1 VQEDVLKALMEFHR
15 EVVLPDMQRVVK
27 EAVEGSE
34 RSLRNEM
41 YSIADSTYLRFDR
54 IESELAAVKGGLT
67 RVESEVA
74 ELKVRMSRVEARLGN
89 VEARLGNVEARLGNV
104 ESRLADV
111 ESELQS
117 VKSSLTQVEARVSAL
132 EIRLA
137 GVDEKIDQLAP
148 QSGLV
153 EIRQQITAMN
163 RRITEIEQ
171 R

>member
-89 VEARLGNVEARLGNV
+89 VEARLGNVE
-104 ESRLADV
+104 SRLADV

>member
-1 VQEDVLKALMEFHR
+1 MQEDVLKALMEFHR

-89 VEARLGNVEARLGNV
+89 VEARLGNVE
-104 ESRLADV
+104 SRLADV

-137 GVDEKIDQLAP
+137 GVDEKIDQFAP

-163 RRITEIEQ
+163 RRITKIEQ

>member
-1 VQEDVLKALMEFHR
+1 MQEDVLKALMEFHR

-27 EAVEGSE
+27 DAVEGSE

-74 ELKVRMSRVEARLGN
+74 ELKVRMSR